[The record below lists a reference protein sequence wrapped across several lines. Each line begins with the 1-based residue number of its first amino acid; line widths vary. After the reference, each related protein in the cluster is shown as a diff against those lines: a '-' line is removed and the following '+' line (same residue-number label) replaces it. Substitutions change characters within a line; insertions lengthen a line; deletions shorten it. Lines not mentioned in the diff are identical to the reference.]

1 MNDWADIAERCDKL
15 PILSEGHIGYKPMS
29 EKQNLLKQVDII
41 ARLAVQCV
49 STHFLSQK
57 PNSFGGFQNPQIILT
72 PIGFKPMS
80 ETQNRL
86 KQVDIITLP
95 TVQSVSTHFLSQP
108 PNSFG
113 SS

>member
-1 MNDWADIAERCDKL
+1 ML
-15 PILSEGHIGYKPMS
+15 TPTLMS

-80 ETQNRL
+80 EKQNLL
-86 KQVDIITLP
+86 KQVGEIAH
-95 TVQSVSTHFLSQP
+95 QRASVFQHTFCLSHRIHSVVPNQP
-108 PNSFG
+108 LQ
-113 SS
+113 